1 MGNKREHWGTQI
13 GFILATAGSAVGL
26 GNIWKFPYITGK
38 NGGAAFVFIYIA
50 CIILIGL
57 PIMLAEIVLGRR
69 TQKNPVGAY
78 RALEKPTHSFI
89 HYHRH
94 YANKEHPSKPYFPW
108 FLAGGLGVLSGFI
121 ILSFYSVVAGWTLAY
136 IIEAA
141 AGTFTKFESVEAAGN
156 YFGQFA
162 STPLM
167 PIIYHALF
175 MFASIGIVIKGI
187 QNGIE
192 RWNKILMPALFGI
205 LILLLIRGL
214 TLPGAHEGIAFFLK
228 PDFSLVTW
236 KTVLAAL
243 GQAFFTLSLGMGAIM
258 TYGSYLSKQENI
270 PHATFMVVLFDT
282 LVALIA
288 GLAIFTSVFAMKLSP
303 SAGPGLVFHTLPAVF
318 NQMPGGYIFGILFF
332 VLLFIAALTSSVS
345 ILETIVAYFVDEK
358 NWTRGKAVLTVGAVI
373 FITGI
378 PASLSFGPLAEF
390 KIAMG
395 KNYFD
400 FLDHLVSNYFL
411 PLGGLLIALFVGW
424 SWGVKPAIEEIR
436 QGNPTFPT
444 ANIWSF
450 MIRFICPLAVAI
462 ILFAKF
468 IGIEF

>member
-1 MGNKREHWGTQI
+1 MSVKREHWGTRF

-50 CIILIGL
+50 CIVLIGL

-69 TQKNPVGAY
+69 TQKNVVGAY
-78 RALEKPTHSFI
+78 AALEKPTHSFI

-94 YANKEHPSKPYFPW
+94 YADKEHPSKPYFPW
-108 FLAGGLGVLSGFI
+108 FLAGSLGVVSGFL

-141 AGTFTKFESVEAAGN
+141 SGTFSKFATVQEAGT
-156 YFGQFA
+156 YFGKFA
-162 STPLM
+162 SSPFS
-167 PIIYHALF
+167 PILYHGLF
-175 MFASIGIVIKGI
+175 MIATVAIVIKGI
-187 QNGIE
+187 RKGIE
-192 RWNKILMPALFGI
+192 RWNVILMPALFVI
-205 LILLLIRGL
+205 LILLLIRGI
-214 TLPGAHEGIAFFLK
+214 TLPGAQEGIAFFLK
-228 PDFSLVTW
+228 PDFSMVTW

-243 GQAFFTLSLGMGAIM
+243 GQAFFTLSLGMGAIV
-258 TYGSYLSKQENI
+258 TYGSYLSKNENI
-270 PHATFMVVLFDT
+270 PHATFMVILFDT

-358 NWTRGKAVLTVGAVI
+358 GWSRGKAVMTIGGII
-373 FITGI
+373 FLTGI
-378 PASLSFGPLAEF
+378 PASLSFGPLADL
-390 KIAMG
+390 KILMDR
-395 KNYFD
+395 NYFD
-400 FLDHLVSNYFL
+400 FLDNLVSNYFL

-424 SWGVKPAIEEIR
+424 SWGIKGAIEEIR
-436 QGNPTFPT
+436 HGNKSFPT
-444 ANIWSF
+444 AQIWGF
-450 MIRFICPLAVAI
+450 MIRFLCPVAVFV

-468 IGIEF
+468 LGIEF

>member
-1 MGNKREHWGTQI
+1 MANKREHWGTRL

-38 NGGAAFVFIYIA
+38 NGGAAFVFIYVG

-57 PIMLAEIVLGRR
+57 PIMLAEILLGRH

-94 YANKEHPSKPYFPW
+94 YADKEHPSKPYFPW
-108 FLAGGLGVLSGFI
+108 FLAGGLGVVSGFI

-141 AGTFTKFESVEAAGN
+141 AGTFSKFVTPETAGA
-156 YFGQFA
+156 YFGDFA
-162 STPLM
+162 ASPFL
-167 PIIYHALF
+167 PIVYHALF
-175 MFASIGIVIKGI
+175 LTATMGIVIKGI
-187 QNGIE
+187 RKGIE
-192 RWNKILMPALFGI
+192 RWNEILMPALFI
-205 LILLLIRGL
+205 ILLLLLVRGL
-214 TLPGAHEGIAFFLK
+214 TLPGAPEGIAFFLK

-243 GQAFFTLSLGMGAIM
+243 GQAFFTLSLGMGAII
-258 TYGSYLSKQENI
+258 TYGSYLSKTENV

-288 GLAIFTSVFAMKLSP
+288 GLAIFTSVFAMGLSP
-303 SAGPGLVFHTLPAVF
+303 TAGPGLVFHTLPAVF
-318 NQMPGGYIFGILFF
+318 NQMPGGYLFGILFF

-345 ILETIVAYFVDEK
+345 ILETVVAYFVDEK
-358 NWTRGKAVLTVGAVI
+358 NWTRAKAVMVAGGVI
-373 FITGI
+373 FLTGI
-378 PASLSFGPLAEF
+378 PASLSFGLLSEF
-390 KIAMG
+390 KIMFG
-395 KNYFD
+395 RNYFD
-400 FLDHLVSNYFL
+400 LLDHVVSNYFL

-424 SWGVKPAIEEIR
+424 SWGVKPAIEEVR
-436 QGNPTFPT
+436 HGNPSFPT
-444 ANIWSF
+444 ANIWAF
-450 MIRFICPLAVAI
+450 IIRFICPLAVFI

-468 IGIEF
+468 LGIEF